1 MRGLLRSHAR
11 MRIGLLCP
19 EPVGAGGIG
28 SYTGT
33 LARAL
38 SDAGHDVRVLLP
50 VGPVPEGEGPSYHG
64 LAFPG
69 RYRLP
74 AFNRAWGLC
83 TALLPW
89 ARHAAEAV
97 RALHAER
104 AFDVVEVPEWM
115 AGGLFLRPTK
125 DLPALVV
132 RLHTHL
138 ALVRRLN
145 GLPMTADAR
154 LAASLEARA
163 VRHASMVLANS
174 AALADALAADYQ
186 IPRHTIDVLHLGV
199 DVERFAP
206 MPSAGLRQVLGLPEG
221 AIVALFVGRIERR
234 KGIDTLVE
242 AFAAVSRQ
250 VPELHLAIAGRD
262 TDTSPDGGSLRG
274 WLEGLLE
281 THACARRV
289 HWLGPRDHRD
299 LPELYAG
306 CDFFVAPSRLEP
318 FGLVYLEAMAAGKP
332 VVGCAAG
339 GVPEIVQDGMQGV
352 LVPPEDP
359 LALAGALRALAADP
373 ERRRS
378 MGERA
383 RERAEAFDHRALAAH
398 TVSCYREAQARHHA
412 RRRHV

>member
-1 MRGLLRSHAR
+1 

-38 SDAGHDVRVLLP
+38 ADAGHDVRVLLP
-50 VGPVPEGEGPSYHG
+50 VGPVPEGGGPAYYG
-64 LAFPG
+64 IPFPG

-115 AGGLFLRPTK
+115 AGGLFLRPGR

-145 GLPMTADAR
+145 DLPMTLDAR
-154 LAASLEARA
+154 VAAMLEARA

-174 AALADALAADYQ
+174 AALANALAADYQ
-186 IPRHTIDVLHLGV
+186 IPRRAIDVLHLGV

-206 MPSAGLRQVLGLPEG
+206 HPTAALRCALGLAPGE
-221 AIVALFVGRIERR
+221 VLALFVGRIERR
-234 KGIDTLVE
+234 KGIDTLVD
-242 AFAAVSRQ
+242 AFAAASRL
-250 VPELHLAIAGRD
+250 VPGLHLAIAGSD
-262 TDTSPDGGSLRG
+262 TDTAPGGSSLREH
-274 WLEGLLE
+274 LEARLAAAG
-281 THACARRV
+281 CAQRV
-289 HWLGPRDHRD
+289 HWLGARDHRD

-306 CDFFVAPSRLEP
+306 CDLFVAPSRLEP
-318 FGLVYLEAMAAGKP
+318 FGLVYLEAMAAGRP
-332 VVGCAAG
+332 VIGCAAG

-352 LVPPEDP
+352 LVPPENP
-359 LALAGALRALAADP
+359 AALAEALVALATDP
-373 ERRRS
+373 ARRRS

-383 RERAEAFDHRALAAH
+383 RERAEAFDHRALATR
-398 TVSCYREAQARHHA
+398 TVACYREAQARRA
-412 RRRHV
+412 SRRHA